1 MLFWAITCLGRLCNK
16 FFYDGEKFSDGT
28 YFFFNAALKHANK
41 SDTLGRKRFFTEQ
54 QLQH

>member
-1 MLFWAITCLGRLCNK
+1 MLFWAITCWRRLCNK